1 MMLAKIKSA
10 GLKVWG
16 EVIEYLPVP
25 LAVQALTRIMP
36 RRFVIEPT
44 NLCNH
49 RCPLCPQPTQQ
60 RAMGRMDA
68 ERFKAL
74 ADEIAPFARTIC
86 FTLLGEGLLHRR
98 MFEIVHYAES
108 LGIPCSLTTNGQLLE
123 DQIDAVLSSNLTALK
138 VTMDGADKETHERYR
153 VGSDFDK
160 VKRGIEKLLA
170 ERARRGLKRPNVNIL
185 SLVFKFNLGQQ
196 DAIREWG
203 YAAGADMV
211 GFKPVW
217 VGGARY
223 LNEDEQRFAQE
234 FLPEDRKVQHDSW
247 LKENLC
253 SDYRVCPSFHEA
265 TILWNGDLVP
275 CGRCA
280 FDGREALGNVFTDG
294 GFRALWDSDGHR
306 RKLATII
313 RKETDFCDG
322 CDTPNGGK
330 WLEGPG
336 LEPRRAPWPR

>member
-1 MMLAKIKSA
+1 MIAKIKSA
-10 GLKVWG
+10 GLKLYG
-16 EVIEYLPVP
+16 ESIEHLPVP
-25 LAVQALTRIMP
+25 LAVQALTRRMP

-49 RCPLCPQPTQQ
+49 RCPLCPQPMQQ
-60 RAMGRMDA
+60 REFGRMDA
-68 ERFKAL
+68 ERFRGL

-86 FTLLGEGLLHRR
+86 FTLLGEGLLHKE
-98 MFEIVHYAES
+98 MFGLVKHAES

-123 DQIDAVLSSNLTALK
+123 DQIDQVLDSNLTALK
-138 VTMDGADKETHERYR
+138 VTIDGIDKETHERYR

-160 VKRGIEKLLA
+160 VKRGIEKLMA
-170 ERARRGLKRPNVNIL
+170 ERRRRGLMRPNVNML
-185 SLVFKFNLGQQ
+185 SLVFKFNEGQQ

-203 YAAGADMV
+203 YSIGVDKV

-223 LNEDEQRFAQE
+223 MNADKQKFADEY
-234 FLPEDRKVQHDSW
+234 LPEDSKGHHDSW

-253 SDYRVCPSFHEA
+253 RDFRVCPTFHEA

-280 FDGREALGNVFTDG
+280 FDGRDAIGNVFTDG
-294 GFRALWDSDGHR
+294 GFRAVWDSDKHR

-313 RKETDFCDG
+313 RKETDLCVG

-330 WLEGPG
+330 WLEGEN